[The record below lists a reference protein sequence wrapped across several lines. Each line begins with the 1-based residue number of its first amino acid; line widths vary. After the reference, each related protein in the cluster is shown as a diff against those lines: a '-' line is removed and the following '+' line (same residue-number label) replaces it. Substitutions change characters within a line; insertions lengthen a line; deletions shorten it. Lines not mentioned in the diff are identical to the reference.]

1 MIPLTFTILFLA
13 LNVMSYPWPE
23 SSWQS
28 PTGSQFSSSS
38 SNVGSGGFSST
49 SMTMNGSGPLK
60 ARIIVRN
67 RQIINLSTGNGSVS
81 TSLNPSGVHIN
92 VNGLVFD
99 SPDVIG
105 PYVVTNEEDPNV
117 LKRRDFTPEDEQM
130 INQHEQAMAANWNA
144 MNQQFQ
150 NSWNQMF
157 NSFSNFGMRPM
168 MPMQPFPSLF
178 GR

>member
-1 MIPLTFTILFLA
+1 MI
-13 LNVMSYPWPE
+13 
-23 SSWQS
+23 
-28 PTGSQFSSSS
+28 
-38 SNVGSGGFSST
+38 
-49 SMTMNGSGPLK
+49 
-60 ARIIVRN
+60 
-67 RQIINLSTGNGSVS
+67 
-81 TSLNPSGVHIN
+81 
-92 VNGLVFD
+92 FD

-130 INQHEQAMAANWNA
+130 IKQQEQAMIANWNA

-150 NSWNQMF
+150 NNWNQMS
-157 NSFSNFGMRPM
+157 NIFSNFGMRPM